1 MIQLAD
7 TTALYDG
14 TVRGEKRQCAGTT
27 IASLALSLARAM
39 GWVTTVRSTKQ
50 VFHAEVVLVIDC
62 IPSAHASRKAEILH
76 GSCRPSVNNALI
88 NFSCLIQ
95 RFQRAVPTGQS
106 RSARVKGPEQSQQA
120 SLSKP
125 AGPGTGGKAN
135 LLSPLSFPA
144 SNVTTSQRT
153 VIPHETLHFHYS
165 DAVRCYMH

>member
-14 TVRGEKRQCAGTT
+14 TVRGEKRQRAGTT

-50 VFHAEVVLVIDC
+50 VFHAEVVLVIGC
-62 IPSAHASRKAEILH
+62 IPPAHASRKAEILH
-76 GSCRPSVNNALI
+76 GTCRPSVNAFI
-88 NFSCLIQ
+88 NFLCLIQ
-95 RFQRAVPTGQS
+95 RFEQAVPAGQS

-153 VIPHETLHFHYS
+153 VIPHETLHFRYS